1 MAARAPLADRRVRA
15 LQPTAAL
22 EALMGGWMHAMAAPA
37 MALAG
42 RTDVCLEA
50 PAVVRRYLAQVMGCR
65 AIGFNA
71 FAEVPAVERLMT
83 LTGGHLLAL
92 RLQAAPEGPD
102 ALIPFARTTFA
113 RDHRLSRPHV
123 VDLLR
128 EAEASGWLRRE
139 AEGLR
144 VAPAFLEEVRQ
155 WLAIHF
161 ALAPLALDGR
171 LLAVLTR
178 RDPWPL

>member
-1 MAARAPLADRRVRA
+1 
-15 LQPTAAL
+15 
-22 EALMGGWMHAMAAPA
+22 
-37 MALAG
+37 
-42 RTDVCLEA
+42 
-50 PAVVRRYLAQVMGCR
+50 
-65 AIGFNA
+65 
-71 FAEVPAVERLMT
+71 MT

-123 VDLLR
+123 VNLLR

-144 VAPAFLEEVRQ
+144 VAPPSSRRSSDGWPSISPWRPWPSMGACWR
-155 WLAIHF
+155 LASQ
-161 ALAPLALDGR
+161 ACWPS
-171 LLAVLTR
+171 TR
-178 RDPWPL
+178 R